1 VKIKRL
7 KRLKISAQL
16 FFSLFSEGFH
26 PDHAYTVVADP
37 IPADAQ
43 LANVRLGWPN
53 DIELVI
59 QSETFPELKEGEEIP
74 LMQPTLRSEP

>member
-7 KRLKISAQL
+7 KVSAQL
-16 FFSLFSEGFH
+16 FFGLFSEGFH
-26 PDHAYTVVADP
+26 PDRAYTVVADP
-37 IPADAQ
+37 IPPDAQ
-43 LANVRLGWPN
+43 LVNLRLGWPN

-59 QSETFPELKEGEEIP
+59 KSETFPDLKESEEIP